1 MWLIVG
7 LGNPGSKYEWT
18 RHNCGFMVIDELA
31 RRAGKEVKAPECQAL
46 TARATIGGEQIMLV
60 KPQTFMNL
68 SGVAVA
74 ALIKKYEIPE
84 RSSILVISDELA
96 LPFGKIRIRARGSAG
111 GQKGLKS
118 IIEKL
123 GGQDFPRLRLGIAP
137 DHPVND
143 ASDFVL
149 SEFPK
154 KDRDELARIVA
165 LAADAV
171 EALLTTGVA
180 NAMSKYNSS
189 LLGGDNEKDL

>member
-46 TARATIGGEQIMLV
+46 TARATIGGEG
-60 KPQTFMNL
+60 TL

-74 ALIKKYEIPE
+74 ALIKKYEVPE
-84 RSSILVISDELA
+84 RSSVLVISDDLA

-154 KDRDELARIVA
+154 KDRDELARILA

-180 NAMSKYNSS
+180 NAMSKYN
-189 LLGGDNEKDL
+189 

>member
-7 LGNPGSKYEWT
+7 LGNPGSNYEWT

-31 RRAGKEVKAPECQAL
+31 RRAGKDVKAPECQAL
-46 TARATIGGEQIMLV
+46 TARAIIGGEKTLLV

-74 ALIKKYEIPE
+74 ALIKKYEVPE

-96 LPFGKIRIRARGSAG
+96 LPFGKIRIRAQGSAG

-154 KDRDELARIVA
+154 KDRVELARIVA

-180 NAMSKYNSS
+180 NAMSKYN
-189 LLGGDNEKDL
+189 

>member
-7 LGNPGSKYEWT
+7 LGNPGPEYEWT

-31 RRAGKEVKAPECQAL
+31 RRARKGVKAPECLSL
-46 TARATIGGEQIMLV
+46 TARATIGGEEVLLV

-68 SGVAVA
+68 SGAAVA
-74 ALIKKYEIPE
+74 ALKKKYEIE
-84 RSSILVISDELA
+84 ENSSILVVSDDLA

-123 GGQDFPRLRLGIAP
+123 GGQDFPRLRLGVAP

-143 ASDFVL
+143 AADFVL

-154 KDRDELARIVA
+154 KDRDA
-165 LAADAV
+165 LAQMVARAAEAV
-171 EALLTTGVA
+171 EAVLTTGVA
-180 NAMSKYNSS
+180 NAMSKYN
-189 LLGGDNEKDL
+189 

>member
-7 LGNPGSKYEWT
+7 LGNPGSNYEWT

-31 RRAGKEVKAPECQAL
+31 RRAGKVVKAPECQAL
-46 TARATIGGEQIMLV
+46 TARATIGGEQALLV

-74 ALIKKYEIPE
+74 ALIKKYEVPE

-189 LLGGDNEKDL
+189 LLGGDNE

>member
-7 LGNPGSKYEWT
+7 LGNPGPKYEWT

-31 RRAGKEVKAPECQAL
+31 RRAGKEIKTPECQAL
-46 TARATIGGEQIMLV
+46 TARATIGGAEALLA

-74 ALIKKYEIPE
+74 ALKEKYEIGE
-84 RSSILVISDELA
+84 NSSILVISDELA
-96 LPFGKIRIRARGSAG
+96 LPFGRIRIRARGSAG
-111 GQKGLKS
+111 GQKGLKA

-123 GGQDFPRLRLGIAP
+123 GAQDFPRVRLGINP
-137 DHPVND
+137 DHPVSD

-154 KDRDELARIVA
+154 KDRDALAQIVTR
-165 LAADAV
+165 AADAV
-171 EALLTTGVA
+171 EAILTIGID
-180 NAMSKYNSS
+180 NAMSKYN
-189 LLGGDNEKDL
+189 

>member
-74 ALIKKYEIPE
+74 ALIKKYEVPE
-84 RSSILVISDELA
+84 RSWVLVISDDLA

-143 ASDFVL
+143 AVDFVL

-154 KDRDELARIVA
+154 KDRDALAQMVA
-165 LAADAV
+165 QAADAV
-171 EALLTTGVA
+171 EAVLTIGVA
-180 NAMSKYNSS
+180 NAMSKYNGS
-189 LLGGDNEKDL
+189 LLGDENE

>member
-74 ALIKKYEIPE
+74 ALIKKYEVLE
-84 RSSILVISDELA
+84 RSSILVVSDELA

-137 DHPVND
+137 DHPVTD

-189 LLGGDNEKDL
+189 LLGGDNE